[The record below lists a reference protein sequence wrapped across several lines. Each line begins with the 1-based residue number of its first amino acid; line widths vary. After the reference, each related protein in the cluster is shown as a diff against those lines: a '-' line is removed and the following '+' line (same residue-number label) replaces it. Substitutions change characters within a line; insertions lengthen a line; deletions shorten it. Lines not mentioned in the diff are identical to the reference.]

1 MIDQF
6 SIRTANTVAA
16 SIFTFAALLL
26 IANRLPVQG
35 VLSAAIIVPISAGV
49 TLLLVFASDGWRS
62 TRVALYALLAFFAV
76 LAIWAFGTQSLYPV
90 GHDGYVYH
98 LPAIWDLAAGWHPFF
113 TPHNNI
119 WIDSYPT
126 GYWALQSYIVATT
139 GLPFA
144 GLALLG
150 GLAIFVGLQAFA
162 FFNGRLSS
170 QRPRVRFVAALI
182 IAGLVIANPVVL
194 IQIQT
199 HYVDAPLYIVGTAIV
214 FFMLTDAIEPNRL
227 AKWGV
232 CGGIILFLNIKTSA
246 LYFGPLIIFGGFV
259 MELIL
264 NKANL
269 RLFPRVIDWFKSK
282 GILYAAAGIF
292 AIVAIG
298 YKPYVTN
305 ILDHGALLY
314 PQSDEIMD
322 GNTPMN
328 VKGPMPAPMKFLYGV
343 FAKTE
348 DNLWGVPTEEEIHLK
363 FPGTF
368 QIKEFIAPY
377 FDIRRGGFGPFFSLA
392 LILSLISYAACRI
405 VARNTE
411 LYSWSREGDAI
422 AGLGGVLLVS
432 SMFFPESWWARYIP
446 FAWLSCIFFVLPAFY
461 LKGAKKSVV
470 IVRTLSVIAVLSL
483 IGCVLSGG
491 LGALRQHYHSYNR
504 TLPIDVMEEYSV
516 VELTLVKDI
525 RVFQDYQSKSQSDAV
540 AVWASIL
547 QRRGV
552 NTIEQ
557 PNFNHEKCLLDGYFL
572 GGVIWCVPK
581 EATKKSGTT
590 AE

>member
-1 MIDQF
+1 MIDQ
-6 SIRTANTVAA
+6 SSTRNANSAAA
-16 SIFTFAALLL
+16 SIVIFSTLLL
-26 IANRLPVQG
+26 IANRLPLQN
-35 VLSAAIIVPISAGV
+35 VLSAAIIVSFSAGA
-49 TLLLVFASDGWRS
+49 TLLLVFMTDGLRS

-76 LAIWAFGTQSLYPV
+76 LAVWAFGTQSFYPA
-90 GHDGYVYH
+90 GHDGYAYH

-119 WIDSYPT
+119 WVDSYPT
-126 GYWALQSYIVATT
+126 GFWALQSYIVATT
-139 GLPFA
+139 GLPLA
-144 GLALLG
+144 GQALLV
-150 GLAIFVGLQAFA
+150 GLTIFVGFQAYG
-162 FFNGRLSS
+162 FFNERLSF
-170 QRPRVRFVAALI
+170 QRPSVRFFAALVF
-182 IAGLVIANPVVL
+182 AGLVIANPIVL
-194 IQIQT
+194 TQIQT
-199 HYVDAPLYIVGTAIV
+199 HYVDAPLYIVGAAIV
-214 FFMLTDAIEPNRL
+214 FFMLTDAFEPNRL

-269 RLFPRVIDWFKSK
+269 RLFPRVIDWIKSK
-282 GILYAAAGIF
+282 GILYAAVGIL

-305 ILDHGALLY
+305 VLDHGALLY
-314 PQSDEIMD
+314 PSSDQIMET
-322 GNTPMN
+322 NTPTN
-328 VKGPMPAPMKFLYGV
+328 VQGAMPAPMKFLYGV

-363 FPGTF
+363 VPGTF

-377 FDIRRGGFGPFFSLA
+377 FDTRRGGFGPFFSLA
-392 LILSLISYAACRI
+392 LIISLVSYAACRI
-405 VARNTE
+405 VTRNTK

-446 FAWLSCIFFVLPAFY
+446 FAWLSCIFFVLSAAY

-483 IGCVLSGG
+483 FGCVVSGG
-491 LGALRQHYHSYNR
+491 LGALRQHYHTYNR
-504 TLPIDVMEEYSV
+504 TLPIDAMKEYSV
-516 VELTLVKDI
+516 VELTLVKDP
-525 RVFQDYQSKSQSDAV
+525 REFQDYQSKSQSDAV
-540 AVWASIL
+540 AVWASL
-547 QRRGV
+547 LRRRGV

-557 PNFNHEKCLLDGYFL
+557 PNFIHEKCLLDGYFL
-572 GGVIWCVPK
+572 GGIIWCVPK
-581 EATKKSGTT
+581 DATKKSGAT